1 MLSVKKWK
9 QPLLPTPTNATAT
22 IEDALSTNFG
32 DQVIAL
38 SFDEKL
44 ILELDDQFGDG
55 LLKFALDRTK
65 NFPEKIFVNENV
77 ARQLYEQIMDTYR
90 SQEAESQIETLKND
104 RALAQTIHENERTK
118 KYPNLF
124 SETKGDFKK
133 IMENEEA
140 LKMYEN
146 DMNGYQKENETL
158 AQVIKKQRLYK
169 AFPGVDQVEI
179 NSLFE
184 VLEYNFNATIKMLQE
199 NLGYSQEQCKKVEE
213 HLAKDLIWRSDSSS
227 DESESFG
234 DEKEEYDASTNENGT
249 LKVVEDLREE
259 INHHLEGQR
268 RCYEIS
274 QEKKMKKDFQTA
286 SYYIDMAS
294 LHKQMAAEKKLEV
307 ASMIAGLHAQ
317 DQESF
322 TKLDLHYHNI
332 IEATTMLNTFLDK
345 NISRLRETKKQ
356 YADLSII
363 TGRGA
368 RSKNGVATIKIMTI
382 QQLRERNLR

>member
-1 MLSVKKWK
+1 MRTVKSWK
-9 QPLLPTPTNATAT
+9 QPLLPTPNATTNDDAFPNFTAT
-22 IEDALSTNFG
+22 NE
-32 DQVIAL
+32 DQVVAL

-44 ILELDDQFGDG
+44 ILELDNLFGDG
-55 LLKFALDRTK
+55 LLKYALDRK
-65 NFPEKIFVNENV
+65 DFPEKIFISENI
-77 ARQLYEQIMDTYR
+77 ARQLYGQIMDTYR
-90 SQEAESQIETLKND
+90 SQEAESQLEALKND
-104 RALAQTIHENERTK
+104 RALAQSLHDNERTK

-124 SETKGDFKK
+124 SETNGDFKK

-146 DMNGYQKENETL
+146 DMNGFQKENETL

-169 AFPGVDQVEI
+169 AFPGVDKVEI

-184 VLEYNFNATIKMLQE
+184 VLEFDFNETVKMLQE
-199 NLGYSQEQCKKVEE
+199 NLGYNTDQCKKVQEQ
-213 HLAKDLIWRSDSSS
+213 LAKDSVWRSDSSS
-227 DESESFG
+227 DESESLG
-234 DEKEEYDASTNENGT
+234 DEKEENENGT

-259 INHHLEGQR
+259 IYHNLEAQK
-268 RCYEIS
+268 RCHEIA
-274 QEKKMKKDFQTA
+274 QEKKLKKDFHTA
-286 SYYIDMAS
+286 SYYIDMAA

-307 ASMIAGLHAQ
+307 ASMIAGIHAQ
-317 DQESF
+317 DQESC
-322 TKLDLHYHNI
+322 TMLDLHFHNI

-345 NISRLRETKKQ
+345 NISRLREIKKQ

-368 RSKNGVATIKIMTI
+368 HSKNGVATIKNMTI

>member
-1 MLSVKKWK
+1 MRAVKTWK
-9 QPLLPTPTNATAT
+9 QPLLPTPTTIDNAFAT
-22 IEDALSTNFG
+22 LG
-32 DQVIAL
+32 DQLVAL

-44 ILELDDQFGDG
+44 ILELDEQFGDG

-65 NFPEKIFVNENV
+65 NFPEKIFVNENI
-77 ARQLYEQIMDTYR
+77 ARRLYEQIMDTYR
-90 SQEAESQIETLKND
+90 SQEVENQLEVEKND
-104 RALAQTIHENERTK
+104 RALAQSLHDNERTQ

-124 SETKGDFKK
+124 TQPNGDFKK

-158 AQVIKKQRLYK
+158 AQVIKKHRLYK

-184 VLEYNFNATIKMLQE
+184 VLEYNFSETIKMLQE
-199 NLGYSQEQCKKVEE
+199 NLGYNKEQCKKVEE

-227 DESESFG
+227 DESESYG
-234 DEKEEYDASTNENGT
+234 EEKEENDAENGT

-259 INHHLEGQR
+259 IAHHLEGQR

-274 QEKKMKKDFQTA
+274 QEKKMKKDFQT
-286 SYYIDMAS
+286 SGYYIDMAA

-307 ASMIAGLHAQ
+307 ASIIAGLHGQ
-317 DQESF
+317 NQESC
-322 TKLDLHYHNI
+322 TILDLHYHNS
-332 IEATTMLNTFLDK
+332 IEAQTLLKTFLDK
-345 NISRLRETKKQ
+345 NISRVREIKKQ
-356 YADLSII
+356 FAELSII

-368 RSKNGVATIKIMTI
+368 HSKNGVATIKNMTI
-382 QQLRERNLR
+382 QQLKERNLR